1 MNKRIF
7 LSYCQANENEAD
19 KIDEEFKKNNIIPTR
34 DKRDLKYK
42 QNIEEFMKKIREH
55 DFAILLISHEYLTS
69 VNCMYEF
76 LQVLKEKD
84 FEKKILPL
92 ILIDNFFKDRLIKIT
107 YLDNWEEK
115 IKELEIQIDDLW
127 KKGKRDYTTDLIE
140 EKKKCEKIKNEIE
153 EIIRYLCNNFMV
165 SFKDE
170 EKNNFKTIF
179 KEIGIDIQKENKKN
193 DTIVMTEEEKIKS
206 LFEDLMRKNTATDED
221 ICALF
226 PELNNKKSVEEN
238 QTKININPIKKKG
251 SFYLTEDS
259 ILNEIF
265 DSTKEDWNKE
275 AYRDF
280 FTYKHNIL
288 LTIEE
293 KEESEREFFELWANR
308 HPDKKAYFHE
318 YEIKYDKT
326 RVTSIYLVSVD
337 GGRAYIP
344 LPNIETNKV
353 KDKHM
358 KFANIIHSYPEN
370 INYEYV
376 ERSGLEIDYND

>member
-1 MNKRIF
+1 MKIFVSYSQEIGDWIEELINGLKNKI
-7 LSYCQANENEAD
+7 ENNNLDIEIIWDKTHLKLGYNMHFFMENSIREAD
-19 KIDEEFKKNNIIPTR
+19 KVFIFCDTSYTEKANGRNRGVGIETTIITPKMYGKVDQTKFIPVILWNCDVPDYLDGVYGIPIESREVTESVINKFYSIIQKMINDKLGEEGFFGKIDKFKK
-34 DKRDLKYK
+34 KYSEIAL
-42 QNIEEFMKKIREH
+42 N
-55 DFAILLISHEYLTS
+55 
-69 VNCMYEF
+69 VN
-76 LQVLKEKD
+76 K
-84 FEKKILPL
+84 
-92 ILIDNFFKDRLIKIT
+92 
-107 YLDNWEEK
+107 
-115 IKELEIQIDDLW
+115 
-127 KKGKRDYTTDLIE
+127 
-140 EKKKCEKIKNEIE
+140 
-153 EIIRYLCNNFMV
+153 
-165 SFKDE
+165 
-170 EKNNFKTIF
+170 
-179 KEIGIDIQKENKKN
+179 
-193 DTIVMTEEEKIKS
+193 EKIKS
-206 LFEDLMRKNTATDED
+206 LLEDLMRENTATDED

-265 DSTKEDWNKE
+265 DSTREDWNKE
-275 AYRDF
+275 EFRDF

-293 KEESEREFFELWANR
+293 KEESERKFFQPWANR

>member
-1 MNKRIF
+1 MKIFVSYSQEIGDWIAELISGLKNKI
-7 LSYCQANENEAD
+7 ENNNLDIEIIWDKTHLKFGYNMHFFMENSIREAD
-19 KIDEEFKKNNIIPTR
+19 KVFIFCDTSYTEKANGRNRGVGIETTIITPKMYGKVDQT
-34 DKRDLKYK
+34 KF
-42 QNIEEFMKKIREH
+42 IPV
-55 DFAILLISHEYLTS
+55 ILW
-69 VNCMYEF
+69 NCD
-76 LQVLKEKD
+76 VPD
-84 FEKKILPL
+84 
-92 ILIDNFFKDRLIKIT
+92 
-107 YLDNWEEK
+107 YLDGVYG
-115 IKELEIQIDDLW
+115 IP
-127 KKGKRDYTTDLIE
+127 IE
-140 EKKKCEKIKNEIE
+140 
-153 EIIRYLCNNFMV
+153 
-165 SFKDE
+165 S
-170 EKNNFKTIF
+170 
-179 KEIGIDIQKENKKN
+179 KEITESIMNRFYSIIQEMIN
-193 DTIVMTEEEKIKS
+193 D
-206 LFEDLMRKNTATDED
+206 
-221 ICALF
+221 
-226 PELNNKKSVEEN
+226 KSVEEN
-238 QTKININPIKKKG
+238 QTKINIDIPKVEVSFSTNNSNNIINPTKKKG
-251 SFYLTEDS
+251 SFSLTEDS

-275 AYRDF
+275 TYRDF